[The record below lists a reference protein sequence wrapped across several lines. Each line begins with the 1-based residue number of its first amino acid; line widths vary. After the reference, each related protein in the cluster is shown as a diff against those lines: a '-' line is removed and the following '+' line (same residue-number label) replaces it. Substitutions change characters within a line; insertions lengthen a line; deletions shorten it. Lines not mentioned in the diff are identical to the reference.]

1 MTLFELEIFGLTI
14 APNWYGLMY
23 ALGFIISYE
32 YIKRRGILR
41 ALDGE
46 SFFLMMFLGVI
57 LGGRVGYI
65 LLYDFSY
72 YLTHPIEI
80 FSIWK

>member
-14 APNWYGLMY
+14 APTWYGLMY

-41 ALDGE
+41 TSDGE

-57 LGGRVGYI
+57 IGGRIGYI
-65 LLYDFSY
+65 LFYDLSY
-72 YLTHPIEI
+72 YLAHPIEI
-80 FSIWK
+80 FSVWK